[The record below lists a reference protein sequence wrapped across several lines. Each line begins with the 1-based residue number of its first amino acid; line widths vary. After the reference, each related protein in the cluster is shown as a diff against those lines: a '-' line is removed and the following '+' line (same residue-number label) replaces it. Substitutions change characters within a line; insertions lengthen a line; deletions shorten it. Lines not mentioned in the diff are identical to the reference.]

1 MDLTYNSGKI
11 EPKSSPFSVKGVSAV
26 KKSEK
31 NRYLQTPVTYDTP
44 FKLSDYSILKKIPF
58 RGSSEL
64 FLARRLPDDRFVL
77 IKKSVMPPGQK
88 DYFLEY
94 FQNEVRNTAALS
106 NSTVVP
112 IIEYG
117 INANSFYLATA
128 LVNGCDFS
136 ALISSNAFDRP
147 LGLMVLTEGLQ
158 ALHSAHTK
166 GIAHC
171 NFTPSS
177 LQIDQSGRVYLT
189 NFGSSQQLGRQS
201 AYSYFATPLFMP
213 PEQALLVSE
222 QTRYTE
228 NQFSD
233 SLLIHYKNGLTPTE
247 IRTLTE
253 RTIQWDIWSAGVQLY
268 LVCSGVY
275 PFYTPVYSELLKT
288 IVYGDPP
295 SIIHIAPDVPRAVA
309 SVIKQC
315 LQKEPYLRPQSLD
328 PVINVLQ
335 EYFFSLGIS
344 TFKGIIK
351 QNLKNRPDTLFFSPE
366 YNLTQRNGS
375 VSQASNHVEN
385 HAAVAANKETLL
397 SEGNQSHEIQLTCR
411 QKFRIESG
419 WEFFEHKT
427 LRHYPPQTSQIPGK
441 IIQFI
446 SYPFRLPQILLDGI
460 QSSGP
465 IVKAY
470 VLKLLPVLIA
480 LFTLAIVII
489 PGTII
494 GKKLAKRQGKQTAL
508 SVLKKKIIQS
518 TSATNEDTSQEIELA
533 FYAPL
538 NPVES
543 RQGTTSGLQKKATP
557 SKSNTSGRP
566 ATTDNLTVNASQPIP
581 PIIKEPQSAA
591 KNQQTKRKS
600 PVRAASKNKTAKRSI
615 TETAV
620 TNAVTPPEPSPGI
633 LKISVDPS
641 DAHVYIDGARMS
653 MDQIEN
659 GKKMSAGSYTVTAN
673 SSGFK
678 PYSKT
683 VRIET
688 DKTVILSIALK
699 QEIKG
704 NGQLHVF
711 SYPWASLY
719 IDGELKGTAPT
730 AVPVVLPEGS
740 HKLVLKRNGYQ
751 PYTKDVTMKTG
762 EVVRLQI
769 QLEK

>member
-1 MDLTYNSGKI
+1 M
-11 EPKSSPFSVKGVSAV
+11 
-26 KKSEK
+26 KKLDK
-31 NRYLQTPVTYDTP
+31 NRYSQIQVSYDTP
-44 FKLSDYSILKKIPF
+44 FRLNDYSIFKKIPS

-77 IKKSVMPPGQK
+77 IKKSVIPPEQK

-94 FQNEVRNTAALS
+94 FQNEACNTAALS
-106 NSTVVP
+106 SSTVVP

-117 INANSFYLATA
+117 IAGDSFYLATA
-128 LVNGCDFS
+128 LVNGCDFNV
-136 ALISSNAFDRP
+136 LISSNAFDRP

-171 NFTPSS
+171 NFSPSS

-233 SLLIHYKNGLTPTE
+233 TLLIHYKNGLTPTE

-309 SVIKQC
+309 SIIKQC

-344 TFKGIIK
+344 TFKGVIR
-351 QNLKNRPDTLFFSPE
+351 QNLKNRPDALHFSPE
-366 YNLTQRNGS
+366 YNLTQDNGR
-375 VSQASNHVEN
+375 VLQASNHVEN
-385 HAAVAANKETLL
+385 RTAKGSLPSGVNRASQEN
-397 SEGNQSHEIQLTCR
+397 QLTSP

-419 WEFFEHKT
+419 WEFFEYKT
-427 LRHYPPQTSQIPGK
+427 LSHYPPQTSQIPGK
-441 IIQFI
+441 IIQFV
-446 SYPFRLPQILLDGI
+446 SYPLRLPLILSNGI

-465 IVKAY
+465 VVKAY
-470 VLKLLPVLIA
+470 VLKLLPILIA
-480 LFTLAIVII
+480 LFTLAIVVI

-494 GKKLAKRQGKQTAL
+494 GKKLAKRQGKQTSL
-508 SVLKKKIIQS
+508 SVLKKKIQQS
-518 TSATNEDTSQEIELA
+518 TSATIGDTSQQIELA

-538 NPVES
+538 KAVES
-543 RQGTTSGLQKKATP
+543 LQVTTSGLQKKSTP
-557 SKSNTSGRP
+557 SESKASGKS
-566 ATTDNLTVNASQPIP
+566 AATDNLTVNPSQPIP
-581 PIIKEPQSAA
+581 PITKEPQSAA
-591 KNQQTKRKS
+591 KSQQTTKKS
-600 PVRAASKNKTAKRSI
+600 PVRVTYRNKTVKRSI
-615 TETAV
+615 PETAV
-620 TNAVTPPEPSPGI
+620 TNSETPPEPSPGI
-633 LKISVDPS
+633 LKISVDPP
-641 DAHVYIDGARMS
+641 DAPVYIDGARIS
-653 MDQIEN
+653 IDEIEN
-659 GKKMSAGSYTVTAN
+659 GKKMAVGSYTVTA
-673 SSGFK
+673 STSGFK

-683 VRIET
+683 IRIEQN
-688 DKTVILSIALK
+688 KTVILSIALK

-719 IDGELKGTAPT
+719 VDGEIKGTAPT

-740 HKLVLKRNGYQ
+740 HKLVLKRDGYQ
-751 PYTKDVTMKTG
+751 TYTKDVTMKAG

-769 QLEK
+769 QLEKSGPEISNRK